1 MSFANG
7 RWVKDWIAPKPR
19 TVAVAIVVVFVLS
32 LAAFLW
38 DVDTPNVMMFDE
50 TWYVPTAQKW
60 LAAGKMMHEEH
71 PPLGKLMIA
80 LGMWLFGDNPFGW
93 RVMSAGFGA
102 LAVSGTFLWAFA
114 LLRSVPQALW
124 AAAVVFCS
132 HVVFVQARIA
142 MLDIFLMAFCT
153 LALAFFT
160 FSIKEPD
167 RRRSLGYALAM
178 GVCLGLASAC
188 KWSGFFL
195 LFGLAGAY
203 LLIALLRTWRVRFE
217 DPRTTDFY
225 APGGWPAM
233 TPSGALLA
241 FIVAPLL
248 AYFAAFLPQIVQ
260 AGTPLEFIDSHARMF
275 DVWGGVSAPHPYA
288 SLWPTWLW
296 MKRPVWYYF
305 FIPGGV
311 WSHNP
316 ASAVVALVNPFVL
329 AAGEAAILVAIHRW
343 IVRRDLDSMIVA
355 VGFLSQYLP
364 WLFNPKGLEFSF
376 YFFPSV
382 MCFAPALALVVFR
395 GAGTWRGWAAV
406 GVPVLAAATFLF
418 FLPVLAGGIGVDAKG
433 YYARMWLKSWI

>member
-19 TVAVAIVVVFVLS
+19 TVAVAIVVVFALS

-60 LAAGKMMHEEH
+60 LAAGEMMHEEH

-233 TPSGALLA
+233 TPLAPSSRSSSPRFSLISPLFFRRSSRRGRRSSSSTRMRVCLTSGEACRRPTPTLA
-241 FIVAPLL
+241 F
-248 AYFAAFLPQIVQ
+248 
-260 AGTPLEFIDSHARMF
+260 G
-275 DVWGGVSAPHPYA
+275 
-288 SLWPTWLW
+288 
-296 MKRPVWYYF
+296 RP
-305 FIPGGV
+305 GCG
-311 WSHNP
+311 
-316 ASAVVALVNPFVL
+316 
-329 AAGEAAILVAIHRW
+329 
-343 IVRRDLDSMIVA
+343 
-355 VGFLSQYLP
+355 
-364 WLFNPKGLEFSF
+364 
-376 YFFPSV
+376 
-382 MCFAPALALVVFR
+382 
-395 GAGTWRGWAAV
+395 
-406 GVPVLAAATFLF
+406 
-418 FLPVLAGGIGVDAKG
+418 
-433 YYARMWLKSWI
+433 